1 LKASN
6 PKSGSLA
13 SKPSTLGLQQSW
25 PRPTRTR
32 PIVIIGAGG
41 IVNDAHL
48 PAYRM
53 AGFHVAGIYDLDHT
67 RAAGLGS
74 KWNVP
79 VLADLETAANV
90 RNAIFDL
97 AIPPQAHLQVLP
109 ALPRGST
116 ILLQKPMGRDLNE
129 ASRILEMI
137 ESRDLTAGVNFQLR
151 FAPMMLAAYDA
162 LKRGLL
168 GQPADIEI
176 HLNLLTPWDQFP
188 YLRDLPRV
196 EIAVHSIHY
205 LDLIRH
211 MVGNPLSVMAR
222 TLKHPLSE
230 LAQTRTSAILDYG
243 RDLRCTLS
251 INHDH
256 DFGRRFQDA
265 TFRLEG
271 TEGVA
276 MVKLGLLLDYPR
288 GEPDELWICRREVGE
303 WEQIALNGSWFP
315 HAFIAI
321 MSHLQRFANGEDHH
335 LITSARDAWQTM
347 ALVEACFRSSAEPGT
362 PLPRLPESMKEKH
375 D

>member
-1 LKASN
+1 
-6 PKSGSLA
+6 
-13 SKPSTLGLQQSW
+13 
-25 PRPTRTR
+25 
-32 PIVIIGAGG
+32 
-41 IVNDAHL
+41 
-48 PAYRM
+48 M
-53 AGFHVAGIYDLDHT
+53 AGFQVAGIYDLDPS
-67 RAAGLGS
+67 RAAAMGT
-74 KWNVP
+74 KWSVP
-79 VLADLETAANV
+79 VLADLKAAADV
-90 RNAIFDL
+90 EGAIFDL

-109 ALPRGST
+109 ALPPGST
-116 ILLQKPMGRDLNE
+116 ILLQKPMGRDLIE
-129 ASRILEMI
+129 ASRILEVV
-137 ESRDLTAGVNFQLR
+137 ESRNFTAAVNFQLR

-168 GQPADIEI
+168 GEPADIEI

-211 MVGNPLSVMAR
+211 LVGNPESVMAR
-222 TLKHPLSE
+222 TLKHPLSA

-243 RDLRCTLS
+243 SDLRCTLS

-256 DFGRRFQDA
+256 AFGRRFQDA

-276 MVKLGLLLDYPR
+276 VVKLGLLLDYPK
-288 GEPDELWICRREVGE
+288 GEPDELWICRRDVGE
-303 WEQIALNGSWFP
+303 WEQVPLEGSWFP
-315 HAFIAI
+315 HAFVGI
-321 MSHLQRFANGEDHH
+321 MSNVQRYANGEDDR
-335 LITSARDAWQTM
+335 LITSVRDAWQTM

-362 PLPRLPESMKEKH
+362 PLPRLAEPSKEKH

>member
-1 LKASN
+1 
-6 PKSGSLA
+6 
-13 SKPSTLGLQQSW
+13 
-25 PRPTRTR
+25 
-32 PIVIIGAGG
+32 
-41 IVNDAHL
+41 VNDAHL

-53 AGFHVAGIYDLDHT
+53 AGFHVAGIYDLDHS

-79 VLADLETAANV
+79 VLADLVTAANV
-90 RNAIFDL
+90 RDAIFDL

-109 ALPRGST
+109 ALPRGAT

-129 ASRILEMI
+129 ASRILEMV
-137 ESRDLTAGVNFQLR
+137 ESQNFTAAVNFQLR

-168 GQPADIEI
+168 GEPADIEI
-176 HLNLLTPWDQFP
+176 HLNILTPWDQFP

-211 MVGNPLSVMAR
+211 LVGDPESVMAR
-222 TLKHPLSE
+222 TLKHPLSA

-243 RDLRCTLS
+243 RELRCTLS

-256 DFGRRFQDA
+256 AFGRRFQDA

-276 MVKLGLLLDYPR
+276 LVKLGLLMDYPR
-288 GEPDELWICRREVGE
+288 GEPDELWICLREVGE

-315 HAFIAI
+315 HAFMGI
-321 MSHLQRFANGEDHH
+321 MSHLQRYANGEDHH